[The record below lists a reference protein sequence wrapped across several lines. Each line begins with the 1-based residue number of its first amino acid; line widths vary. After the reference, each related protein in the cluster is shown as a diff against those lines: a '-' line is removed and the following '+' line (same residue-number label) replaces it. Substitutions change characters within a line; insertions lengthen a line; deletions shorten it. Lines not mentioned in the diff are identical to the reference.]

1 MKKLAF
7 ILALGFFSNSFSQ
20 KELFISSSSIIKK
33 FNEPRS
39 QLNVV
44 LANGVNTFT
53 HQIDIHVTQVLINKV
68 TLEVNSYYSID
79 LDNNTLNFK
88 CLSDGRDIS
97 SDIISKSENNG
108 VITIVI
114 DDESELDPNVKLTPI
129 FTIDKN
135 NNSVT
140 FSSLEDGTNFIYKF
154 LEFTINIQ

>member
-7 ILALGFFSNSFSQ
+7 ILALGFISNSFSQ
-20 KELFISSSSIIKK
+20 KELFISSSIIKK

-68 TLEVNSYYSID
+68 TLEVNSQYSFD

-88 CLSDGRDIS
+88 RLSDGTDIN
-97 SDIISKSENNG
+97 SDIISKSEKNG

-114 DDESELDPNVKLTPI
+114 DDESEVIKHYEKPVKPA
-129 FTIDKN
+129 ID
-135 NNSVT
+135 SVRLKADLK
-140 FSSLEDGTNFIYKF
+140 SGQAVYGAHLEDSKRGLMIK
-154 LEFTINIQ
+154 

>member
-1 MKKLAF
+1 MYNSISNPVNAQENW
-7 ILALGFFSNSFSQ
+7 LGQLSFS
-20 KELFISSSSIIKK
+20 EPPIIPTTSY
-33 FNEPRS
+33 NNIE
-39 QLNVV
+39 
-44 LANGVNTFT
+44 
-53 HQIDIHVTQVLINKV
+53 QII
-68 TLEVNSYYSID
+68 
-79 LDNNTLNFK
+79 NNTLNFK

-114 DDESELDPNVKLTPI
+114 DDESELDSNVKLTPI

-135 NNSVT
+135 NNSVI

>member
-20 KELFISSSSIIKK
+20 KELFISSSIIKK

-39 QLNVV
+39 QLNIV

-97 SDIISKSENNG
+97 
-108 VITIVI
+108 
-114 DDESELDPNVKLTPI
+114 L
-129 FTIDKN
+129 
-135 NNSVT
+135 
-140 FSSLEDGTNFIYKF
+140 SLIH
-154 LEFTINIQ
+154 I

>member
-1 MKKLAF
+1 MFFCF
-7 ILALGFFSNSFSQ
+7 IFFSLYLVTAKQIKNMNVPSCRNCIYYKPQ
-20 KELFISSSSIIKK
+20 PLQPYISPYSKCEFFGSK
-33 FNEPRS
+33 
-39 QLNVV
+39 
-44 LANGVNTFT
+44 
-53 HQIDIHVTQVLINKV
+53 DIN
-68 TLEVNSYYSID
+68 
-79 LDNNTLNFK
+79 
-88 CLSDGRDIS
+88 

-140 FSSLEDGTNFIYKF
+140 FSSIEDGTNFIYKF

>member
-7 ILALGFFSNSFSQ
+7 ILALGFISNSFSQ
-20 KELFISSSSIIKK
+20 KELFISSSIIKK

-39 QLNVV
+39 QLNIV

-114 DDESELDPNVKLTPI
+114 DDESELDSNVKLTPI

-135 NNSVT
+135 NNSVI